1 MGRGGNRG
9 TIELAAQVLSISIS
23 ASLSD
28 TLLHLLHLVRF
39 ISFACA
45 QLTWFNIAPFFGTPT
60 IYNSHLGSD
69 FGAIFCFFFLAVSRA
84 LLVIPFFAILC
95 MLFVTSALYLNYIYH
110 IHSLI
115 LALEPHPSLLRAELV
130 LLLYRLLFCSL
141 VYLLG
146 SLSSAFSLLS

>member
-1 MGRGGNRG
+1 
-9 TIELAAQVLSISIS
+9 
-23 ASLSD
+23 
-28 TLLHLLHLVRF
+28 
-39 ISFACA
+39 
-45 QLTWFNIAPFFGTPT
+45 
-60 IYNSHLGSD
+60 
-69 FGAIFCFFFLAVSRA
+69 
-84 LLVIPFFAILC
+84 

-146 SLSSAFSLLS
+146 SLFRIFSAVLRRDLFWHWVCWEMQVRNEGKGSLFDSRRTPQSGKKGRCMDGGKHGKLGRVIPLYVV